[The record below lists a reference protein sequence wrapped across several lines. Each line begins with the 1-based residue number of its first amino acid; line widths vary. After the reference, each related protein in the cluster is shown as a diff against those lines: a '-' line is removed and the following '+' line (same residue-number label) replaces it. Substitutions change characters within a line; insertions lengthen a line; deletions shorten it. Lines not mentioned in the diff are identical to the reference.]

1 MKLNIM
7 LEFMEEQMKRT
18 GEKRRMGSYLNPGN
32 KGFRESLN
40 SAIYVD
46 KTGLIEQMNAVLN
59 TRQKYICVSR
69 PRRFGKSMA
78 ADMLAAYYAKDEDS
92 SDLFQ
97 DFGIRQTELYKAH
110 LNQYDVIKINMQEF
124 LSATDS
130 ADEMLGLLQSRII
143 YDYICHKG

>member
-1 MKLNIM
+1 MGIKTKLPMGIEDFKRIRSE
-7 LEFMEEQMKRT
+7 EF
-18 GEKRRMGSYLNPGN
+18 YY
-32 KGFRESLN
+32 
-40 SAIYVD
+40 ID
-46 KTGLIEQMNAVLN
+46 KTGLIRELLENEAYVNLF
-59 TRQKYICVSR
+59 TR

>member
-1 MKLNIM
+1 
-7 LEFMEEQMKRT
+7 
-18 GEKRRMGSYLNPGN
+18 
-32 KGFRESLN
+32 
-40 SAIYVD
+40 
-46 KTGLIEQMNAVLN
+46 
-59 TRQKYICVSR
+59 
-69 PRRFGKSMA
+69 
-78 ADMLAAYYAKDEDS
+78 MLAAYYAKDEDS